1 MPYSRILSTDARP
14 TAHAPNPAV
23 ASALASIQRLD
34 DLRVRPRYALIGAMS
49 MPTLTRRRDPDAHN
63 ETWRIFYG
71 DVHVRTIAIRSGN
84 PTTAYKPDD
93 ISRLTIE

>member
-1 MPYSRILSTDARP
+1 
-14 TAHAPNPAV
+14 
-23 ASALASIQRLD
+23 
-34 DLRVRPRYALIGAMS
+34 MS